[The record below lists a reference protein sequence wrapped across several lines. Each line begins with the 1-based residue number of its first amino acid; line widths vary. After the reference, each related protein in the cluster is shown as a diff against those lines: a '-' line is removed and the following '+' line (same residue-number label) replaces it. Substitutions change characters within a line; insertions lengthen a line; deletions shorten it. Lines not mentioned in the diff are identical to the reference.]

1 LVKNRGRDLKASF
14 PMRISVGSIIVLAIG
29 AIVGAMI
36 AIATLGVLL
45 AKLLT
50 MLGADGT
57 AAEEAAT
64 LLLTIV
70 GACAGAYLA
79 SFVTAQLHEDE
90 SGFDPPPSDD
100 SGPIQPR
107 DRE

>member
-1 LVKNRGRDLKASF
+1 
-14 PMRISVGSIIVLAIG
+14 MRISVGSIIVLAIG

-50 MLGADGT
+50 MLGADGS
-57 AAEEAAT
+57 AAEGAAT

-79 SFVTAQLHEDE
+79 SFVTAQLREDE
-90 SGFDPPPSDD
+90 GGHAPPPSDD
-100 SGPIQPR
+100 AGPIQPR
-107 DRE
+107 ERE